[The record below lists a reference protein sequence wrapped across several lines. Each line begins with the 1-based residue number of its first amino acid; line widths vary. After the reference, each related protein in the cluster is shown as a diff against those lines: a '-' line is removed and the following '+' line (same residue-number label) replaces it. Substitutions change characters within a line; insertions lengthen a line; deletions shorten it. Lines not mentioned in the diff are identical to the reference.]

1 MIFQDCKAWISHS
14 NEQSQRI
21 VYRWEGK
28 KNKSKYKSS
37 QIMIWES
44 WCNSLLP
51 DVIFEFSPL
60 YMCIIYNPLKF
71 VVGCYSWVFTI
82 IYCEFNLLKFFLTF
96 TFLLSF
102 HMIYKSEKKLWF
114 ELYGRARNIV
124 YQVFEFDEAF
134 RNMY

>member
-1 MIFQDCKAWISHS
+1 MSNHKGLSIDEKARKTSLSINPLKLWYENHDAT
-14 NEQSQRI
+14 
-21 VYRWEGK
+21 VCC
-28 KNKSKYKSS
+28 
-37 QIMIWES
+37 IMIWES